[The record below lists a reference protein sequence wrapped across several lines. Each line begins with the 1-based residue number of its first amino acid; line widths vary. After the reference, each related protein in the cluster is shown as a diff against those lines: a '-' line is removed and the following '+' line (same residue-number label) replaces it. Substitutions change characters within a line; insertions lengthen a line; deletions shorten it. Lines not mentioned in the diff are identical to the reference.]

1 MCYEYTI
8 NLYSKGKSHSCEKDE
23 TTSVM
28 LKLDTVKEV
37 RWATKYQSDLPEILD
52 TMCLAINY
60 HSLMN
65 KNSLYVF

>member
-23 TTSVM
+23 TTSVT

-37 RWATKYQSDLPEILD
+37 RWATKYQSDLPEIFRYDVLSNK
-52 TMCLAINY
+52 LSFINE
-60 HSLMN
+60 
-65 KNSLYVF
+65 